1 MLNSGSA
8 AHAVRHHS
16 TKQFRTVYSLHAER
30 RWCVTGTPIQNRL
43 EDLGSLIRFLRVA
56 PFDSEAT
63 FRKYISEPL
72 LTDLE
77 AGDRNL
83 RLLLRMICLRR
94 TRVLLDIPNS
104 EDQTIVLSLS
114 SEERSLYSHIIDDTA
129 RKIDDCIS
137 SRSVA
142 KAYSGIFGAILRLRL
157 LCNNGTQQTID
168 SISEVEVCR
177 SEGQV
182 AEDVIAACPI
192 CASEINVSDG
202 RDEISPGASPQSSR
216 QLLCPTCLSFS
227 EVDDIERNE
236 ELKKQRYAKYRLVQT
251 IDTIGNSSS
260 RPHNMD
266 SESSASL
273 RQNPLSNGK
282 STKMAAL
289 LSNIQEHMSSNKRY
303 LCLPLRPNKN
313 HY

>member
-1 MLNSGSA
+1 M
-8 AHAVRHHS
+8 
-16 TKQFRTVYSLHAER
+16 
-30 RWCVTGTPIQNRL
+30 TGTPIQNRL

-72 LTDLE
+72 LTDFE

-114 SEERSLYSHIIDDTA
+114 SEERSFYSQIIDDTA

-137 SRSVA
+137 SRSIA
-142 KAYSGIFGAILRLRL
+142 RAYSGIFGAILRLRM
-157 LCNNGTQQTID
+157 LCNNGTQEITD
-168 SISEVEVCR
+168 PISEVEVCLA
-177 SEGQV
+177 EDQV

-192 CASEINVSDG
+192 CASEINVSD
-202 RDEISPGASPQSSR
+202 RHDEISPGASPQSSI

-227 EVDDIERNE
+227 EVDDIKNNE
-236 ELKKQRYAKYRLVQT
+236 ELRQQQCAKYRPVQT
-251 IDTIGNSSS
+251 IDIIGNGSST
-260 RPHNMD
+260 PHNMD

-273 RQNPLSNGK
+273 RQHPPSNGN

-289 LSNIQEHMSSNKRY
+289 MGNIQEHMSSNKRH
-303 LCLPLRPNKN
+303 LGLP
-313 HY
+313 

>member
-1 MLNSGSA
+1 M
-8 AHAVRHHS
+8 
-16 TKQFRTVYSLHAER
+16 
-30 RWCVTGTPIQNRL
+30 TGTPIQNRL

-94 TRVLLDIPNS
+94 TRVLLEIPNS

-142 KAYSGIFGAILRLRL
+142 KAYSGIFGAILRLRM
-157 LCNNGTQQTID
+157 LCNNGTQEITD
-168 SISEVEVCR
+168 SISEAEVCR
-177 SEGQV
+177 
-182 AEDVIAACPI
+182 AEDQAAEDLVAACPI

-202 RDEISPGASPQSSR
+202 HDEVSPGASPQTSR
-216 QLLCPTCLSFS
+216 QLLCPTCLSLN
-227 EVDDIERNE
+227 EVDDIEKIE
-236 ELKKQRYAKYRLVQT
+236 ELKKQRYAKYQLVQA
-251 IDTIGNSSS
+251 IDTIGNGSAG
-260 RPHNMD
+260 PHNMD
-266 SESSASL
+266 SESPASL
-273 RQNPLSNGK
+273 RQDPFSNGN

-289 LSNIQEHMSSNKRY
+289 LSNIQEHMSSNKRH
-303 LCLPLRPNKN
+303 LCLPQRPNKN